1 MAAMNQRSRPAD
13 PLSGTELLLVDASNL
28 VHALARTSGA
38 PPAAALV
45 ARIRNLVPATIA
57 IELVFDGPVEPG
69 MGRVRVAT
77 GVDVRYSGRQ
87 TADEVIVARVGAE
100 AAVGGPLVTGAIL
113 VISDDRGLRDLV
125 RARGARTAG
134 ASWLGSRL
142 AGSRGPDRGTTGAR
156 GSRRTSGDVTA
167 RRPDRGQAT
176 GQGAPPAASAGRGR
190 DGEGDDREA
199 DSPRWRGGRGATV
212 KRGNPR
218 RAGRSARPHGST

>member
-13 PLSGTELLLVDASNL
+13 PLSGTELLLVDANNL
-28 VHALARTSGA
+28 VHALARISGA

-45 ARIRNLVPATIA
+45 ARIRSLVPATIA

-87 TADEVIVARVGAE
+87 TADEVIVARVTAE
-100 AAVGGPLVTGAIL
+100 AAAGGPLATGAIL

-142 AGSRGPDRGTTGAR
+142 AGSRGPQPRPGDGA
-156 GSRRTSGDVTA
+156 A

-176 GQGAPPAASAGRGR
+176 GQGAPPPAGPDRGR
-190 DGEGDDREA
+190 EGDGDDGDA
-199 DSPRWRGGRGATV
+199 DSPRWRSGRGATV

-218 RAGRSARPHGST
+218 RTGRSARPHRTS